1 MSDDLLA
8 AGLIA
13 WLEEHDEPP
22 PDPRMSASR
31 VMAGVELTPQ
41 LGRWWPPKRLIGRV
55 GPMPALGAVDPGG
68 VEPRPRP
75 RPRPETPPLGERIR
89 AAVTPVR
96 ALAVMVALTLVS
108 GSVLI
113 GWSLLPR
120 SSQPVA
126 LATAS
131 SSPTLGT
138 TMAPRPAPST
148 PAPTISPPSPGPT
161 LPPSDRTL
169 DWRGAGLRLEADGVS
184 LRVKDRSYTAP
195 ADAETLVPL
204 QPAGGPDHLLE
215 VAWRE
220 DDRDHRLV
228 LEVARDDEHWWV
240 ARIRTSDGTRKAM
253 WISFEDTAEAT
264 RTPLGEALEADLR
277 LGSTGAERKGL
288 REAGSAELALDALRL
303 TRLVPGP

>member
-8 AGLIA
+8 AGLTA
-13 WLEEHDEPP
+13 WLEEHDEPA

-68 VEPRPRP
+68 GEPRPRP
-75 RPRPETPPLGERIR
+75 RPRPTTPPLGARFR

-96 ALAVMVALTLVS
+96 ALAVMVALALVS
-108 GSVLI
+108 GSLLI

-120 SSQPVA
+120 STQPVV
-126 LATAS
+126 LASATSTPAV
-131 SSPTLGT
+131 GT
-138 TMAPRPAPST
+138 TMTPGVVPPTPVPTESPPT
-148 PAPTISPPSPGPT
+148 PAPT
-161 LPPSDRTL
+161 LRPSDRAL
-169 DWRGAGLRLEADGVS
+169 DWLGAGLRLEVNGVS

-195 ADAETLVPL
+195 ADAEVLVPL
-204 QPAGGPDHLLE
+204 EPAGGSGHLLE

-228 LEVARDDEHWWV
+228 LEVASNDEYWWV
-240 ARIRTSDGTRKAM
+240 ARVRTYDGTRRGM
-253 WISFEDTAEAT
+253 WVFFEDAADAT
-264 RTPLGEALEADLR
+264 RTPLGEALETDLR
-277 LGSTGAERKGL
+277 LESTGAERRGL
-288 REAGSAELALDALRL
+288 REAGSAELAIDALRL
-303 TRLVPGP
+303 TQLEPGP